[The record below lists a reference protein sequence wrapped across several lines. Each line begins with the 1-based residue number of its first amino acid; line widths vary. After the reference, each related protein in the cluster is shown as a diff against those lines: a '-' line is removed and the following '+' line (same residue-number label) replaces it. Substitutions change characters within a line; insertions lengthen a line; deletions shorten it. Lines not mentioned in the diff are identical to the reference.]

1 MIHAVDTCHRVLI
14 GAFALMLAGATN
26 ASAQTPL
33 KLSDTIT
40 LRAGTCRLVS
50 DATDS
55 GTAIEK
61 PEARVPRRC
70 TFAADPV
77 FNARV
82 TVPGDKDEI
91 INFNFTIKPD
101 GTIAGQGREG
111 EGPGAYSCTITGKT
125 KPGTKPA
132 DLMKA
137 GAVFRVWEL
146 PSLP

>member
-1 MIHAVDTCHRVLI
+1 MIHAVDTCRRVLL
-14 GAFALMLAGATN
+14 GAFALVLAGATT

-40 LRAGTCRLVS
+40 LRAGTCWLVS
-50 DATDS
+50 DSTDS
-55 GTAIEK
+55 GTSIEK
-61 PEARVPRRC
+61 AEPKGARRC

-101 GTIAGQGREG
+101 GTIMGQGREG

-125 KPGTKPA
+125 KPGTKPG

-137 GAVFRVWEL
+137 GAIFRVWEL